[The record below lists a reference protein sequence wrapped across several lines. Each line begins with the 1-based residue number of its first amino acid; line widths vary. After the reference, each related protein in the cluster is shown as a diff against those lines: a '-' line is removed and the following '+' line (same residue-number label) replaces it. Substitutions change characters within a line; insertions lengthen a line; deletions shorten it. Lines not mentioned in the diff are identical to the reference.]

1 MTTHLY
7 IDLLTPEE
15 KVSRGKAIK
24 KPPVKG
30 LLPLEK
36 TQIKM
41 LRHVNEAEL
50 LRKVQGNIKGRKNVS
65 FGAGTKVKDALKPG
79 KGAKKIGVENNT

>member
-1 MTTHLY
+1 MRNNLDYRCEMDKQISKWSSWTFNLNNYLVNLMTTHLY

-30 LLPLEK
+30 LLPLDK
-36 TQIKM
+36 T
-41 LRHVNEAEL
+41 
-50 LRKVQGNIKGRKNVS
+50 
-65 FGAGTKVKDALKPG
+65 
-79 KGAKKIGVENNT
+79 